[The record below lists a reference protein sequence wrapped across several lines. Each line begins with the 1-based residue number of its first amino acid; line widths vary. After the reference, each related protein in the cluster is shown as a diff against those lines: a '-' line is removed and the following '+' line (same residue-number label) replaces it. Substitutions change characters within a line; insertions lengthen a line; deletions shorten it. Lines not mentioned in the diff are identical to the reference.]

1 MAQLS
6 RTQRE
11 SMRSAAEQP
20 ARSRCVARTQGASAW
35 PKSVSHF
42 VALHQT
48 LGNRTLQRMLRSGAI
63 QAKLTVND
71 PGDKYEQEADRVAEQ
86 VMRMPDP
93 GATGGVAASGRAQGL
108 HIQRM
113 CSECEEELHR
123 QPPEETLQAK
133 EAAGHAAPQAAPDV
147 QPSMSFVR
155 SGGRPLSEAVR
166 SFFEPRFGYDFSQVR
181 VHTDARAAESARAAN
196 ALAYTV
202 GRDVVFG
209 AGQYTP
215 ETAKGKN
222 LLAHELTH
230 VVHQRGAREVYDSS
244 NFVVRL
250 RQGGPVIQRRVGLDV
265 QDWDATKL
273 GPPTL
278 QNGTDARYVEVPPTG
293 QISVSALVQV
303 NGDVADPCTDYELG
317 TTQTAWIAWTIAN
330 YQGRNPG
337 DGSIR
342 VWHRPPMPM
351 RDPGA
356 TGDVWFDPASP
367 RNVLKPGSCGDSVG
381 IFHLDSPWHAIP
393 KMRYN
398 GAVAGSP
405 LNYLRSYTRGL
416 HLVTYLTARE
426 PGGGFLRSPLR
437 FVYWNSLQDFTLT
450 PNYANPLLMWS
461 HAGQVRV
468 NVGAKGAGET
478 SDAPYYTTS
487 GPKFN
492 EHFNESANW
501 GIDER
506 P

>member
-1 MAQLS
+1 MLTIVEQ
-6 RTQRE
+6 QRNRVQ
-11 SMRSAAEQP
+11 SSHAANP
-20 ARSRCVARTQGASAW
+20 ARPDRRDSRLASMGDPLDAQQQ
-35 PKSVSHF
+35 S
-42 VALHQT
+42 
-48 LGNRTLQRMLRSGAI
+48 LGNQTVQRMLNSRVI
-63 QAKLTVND
+63 QAKLTINE
-71 PGDKYEQEADRVAEQ
+71 PGDEYEQEADRVAEQ

-93 GATGGVAASGRAQGL
+93 GATNEAAISRQG
-108 HIQRM
+108 HRVQRM
-113 CSECEEELHR
+113 CTECKEEAI
-123 QPPEETLQAK
+123 QAK
-133 EAAGHAAPQAAPDV
+133 GASGNAPPQAVPDAQSPISV
-147 QPSMSFVR
+147 MG
-155 SGGRPLSEAVR
+155 SGSKPLPESVR
-166 SFFEPRFGYDFSQVR
+166 SFFEPRFGYDFGQVR
-181 VHTDARAAESARAAN
+181 VHTDARAAESARAVN

-209 AGQYTP
+209 AGQYAP

-230 VVHQRGAREVYDSS
+230 VVHQRGAREVNDSS
-244 NFVVRL
+244 NFVVHL
-250 RQGGPVIQRRVGLDV
+250 RHGGPVIQRRVDLDV

-278 QNGTDARYVEVPPTG
+278 QNGTDPRYIEVPPTG

-303 NGDVADPCTDYELG
+303 NGDAADPCTDYEIG

-330 YQGRNPG
+330 YRGRNPG
-337 DGSIR
+337 DGGIR

-367 RNVLKPGSCGDSVG
+367 RNVLKPGFCGDSVG
-381 IFHLDSPWHAIP
+381 IFHVDSPWHAIP

-416 HLVTYLTARE
+416 HLVTYLTARD
-426 PGGGFLRSPLR
+426 PGGSFLRSPLR
-437 FVYWNSLQDFTLT
+437 FVYWNSLQDFTFT
-450 PNYANPLLMWS
+450 PNYANPLLMWPY
-461 HAGQVRV
+461 AGQIRV
-468 NVGAKGAGET
+468 NVGAKGVGET
-478 SDAPYYTTS
+478 ADAPYYTTS

-492 EHFNESANW
+492 DHFNNSANW
-501 GIDER
+501 GIDEK